1 MSGKWM
7 AAILAMA
14 VSNGALADPV
24 KILFVGNSYTHGRYT
39 PALNYNA
46 GPGDNVGSAL
56 VHDLLCPSLPCT
68 GAEGVAAVV
77 PTTANVPGNTLA
89 AKLTYLEANTSHQY
103 TEVGPFGGVAGVF
116 LQFTKEAGLDYDV
129 SLIAVSSATLKGY
142 SNNTGSEAGDL
153 PLIESAQFSQIIMQ
167 DQTFEPLPTS
177 ITVNDQSVPTRG
189 NPTSFLSGVTA
200 LINGIDAAD
209 LTAHAPYA
217 TITLAQTP
225 PLGSYG
231 YLSSNPA
238 QPIFG
243 TSTQAQQAGN
253 KAYAPYLGAADPM
266 GAMAGDLHNAYEH
279 VAATYLA
286 GHPGKSVV
294 NVALDGDAWVTAM
307 NWGVAQRNPFLTPE
321 PFGQVDLWDSDPLLA
336 CCTVPVG
343 YHPSVYGDY
352 LDALMLFGQVTGIN
366 PLWLFDEY
374 QESQPGRQTAA
385 DALGINFLTA
395 TELAY
400 IAQETLI
407 AGKPV
412 ASPSANVCWAQ
423 FWAECRK

>member
-1 MSGKWM
+1 MSGKWI

-46 GPGDNVGSAL
+46 GPGDAVGSAL

-68 GAEGVAAVV
+68 GAEGPAAVV
-77 PTTANVPGNTLA
+77 PTAANVPGNTLA
-89 AKLTYLEANTSHQY
+89 AKLAYLQTNASHDY
-103 TEVGPFGGVAGVF
+103 TEVGPFGGVAGIF

-142 SNNTGSEAGDL
+142 SNNTGNEAGDL
-153 PLIESAQFSQIIMQ
+153 PLIESAQFSHVILQ
-167 DQTFEPLPTS
+167 DQTFNPLPPT
-177 ITVNDQSVPTRG
+177 ITVNSRSVPTRG
-189 NPTSFLSGVTA
+189 NPSSFQAGVTN

-209 LTAHAPYA
+209 ATAHVPYA

-225 PLGSYG
+225 PLASYG
-231 YLSSNPA
+231 YLSSNA
-238 QPIFG
+238 TQPIFG
-243 TSTQAQQAGN
+243 TSTQAQQGGN
-253 KAYAPYLGAADPM
+253 PAYAPYLGAADPM
-266 GAMAGDLHNAYEH
+266 AAMASDLHNAYVGE
-279 VAATYLA
+279 AAAYLSA
-286 GHPGKSVV
+286 HPGKSAV

-343 YHPSVYGDY
+343 YHPSAYGDY
-352 LDALMLFGQVTGIN
+352 LDALMLFGQITGIN

-374 QESQPGRQTAA
+374 QESQPGHQTAA
-385 DALGINFLTA
+385 AALGIDFLTA

-400 IAQETLI
+400 VAQETLI

-412 ASPSANVCWAQ
+412 ASPPTTACWAQ
-423 FWAECRK
+423 YWAECRK